1 MLFPKKCSILFRIF
15 LYFFLSFFILPWSS
29 IRWWFAGCLL
39 FPEIHDVL
47 SFIYIEIA
55 ILADF
60 FKGLYS
66 YRIFIYYFCHI
77 PTCFTFCAAKLRRN
91 SELAKLILKIIRK
104 RSPKT
109 KLASSGIESSF
120 GVLLNYIRCLMK
132 LIYLRREFFLH
143 QRYLL

>member
-77 PTCFTFCAAKLRRN
+77 LRTLRIALLRYEEN
-91 SELAKLILKIIRK
+91 LNIPSFLPIFSCNIPVASKIIAFIRIFFVIIWK
-104 RSPKT
+104 AFGPSARFWT
-109 KLASSGIESSF
+109 TCESSR
-120 GVLLNYIRCLMK
+120 LNT
-132 LIYLRREFFLH
+132 FFWI
-143 QRYLL
+143 